1 MGIFETDSGMPGEG
15 PRCIVVGA
23 GIVGS
28 SCAWFLQ
35 RRGAR
40 VTLVDPVLPGQST
53 SFGNAGCISMTSV
66 FPFSVPGVIRK
77 VPSWLMDAEGP
88 LRIRW
93 SQLPSVLPWL
103 YRFWRSGSAQRVQ
116 QIVEA
121 QSALMQTVLRDFDDL
136 LRGTESEFLRETRGA
151 ILLYESEKAFAAD
164 AWKYRER
171 DRLGLEWRR
180 LSPKEVGSMEPRVR
194 LNGGVAL
201 FEPLWQHVTDPGGL
215 TGRIADAAVARGAQ
229 YLQDRVSGVAAE
241 GSAVR
246 VSTVS
251 GRRLE
256 ADRVVLATGVWSNAL
271 LKPLGYRVPL
281 AAKRGYH
288 VMYARPAVDLN
299 FPVMSASRHV
309 VLTPM
314 RHGLRV
320 AGTAEFAAV
329 DAPPDFARADAL
341 IASARHFLPDLG
353 GDGVSQWMG
362 QRPMTP
368 DSIPVLGA
376 LPRHPAVLCALGHG
390 HYGLTQGPA
399 TGRIISDLVFGADPG
414 LDLSPF
420 SITRF

>member
-1 MGIFETDSGMPGEG
+1 VTGEA

-28 SCAWFLQ
+28 CCAWFLQ

-40 VTLVDPVLPGQST
+40 VTLIDSQRPGEST
-53 SFGNAGCISMTSV
+53 SFGNAGCISKTSV

-77 VPSWLMDAEGP
+77 VPVWLIDSAGP
-88 LRIRW
+88 LRLRW
-93 SQLPSVLPWL
+93 SQLPGILPWL

-121 QSALMQTVLRDFDDL
+121 QSALMQTVIQDFDDVV
-136 LRGTESEFLRETRGA
+136 RGTGSDSLREARGA
-151 ILLYESEKAFAAD
+151 ILLYESEDAFAAD

-171 DRLGLEWRR
+171 ERLGLDWRC
-180 LSPKEVGSMEPRVR
+180 LSSGELRTMEPKIR

-215 TGRIADAAVARGAQ
+215 TRRIADDAVARGAR
-229 YLQDRVSGVAAE
+229 LLRDRVGGIATR
-241 GSAVR
+241 GSEVR
-246 VSTVS
+246 ISTRS
-251 GRRLE
+251 GRSIE
-256 ADRVVLATGVWSNAL
+256 ADRLVLATGVWSNEL
-271 LKPLGYRVPL
+271 LGQLGCRVPL

-288 VMYARPAVDLN
+288 VMYARPTVELN
-299 FPVMSASRHV
+299 HPVMSVSRHV

-329 DAPPDFARADAL
+329 DAPPDYARAAAL
-341 IASARHFLPDLG
+341 VKSARHFLPELG
-353 GDGVSQWMG
+353 GEGHSQWMG
-362 QRPMTP
+362 QRPMMP
-368 DSIPVLGA
+368 DSMPVLGA
-376 LPRHPAVLCALGHG
+376 LPDRPAVLCAFGHG
-390 HYGLTQGPA
+390 HYGLTQGPT
-399 TGRIISDLVFGADPG
+399 TGRIISDLVFGRDPG